1 MILVAG
7 MTIAILATAG
17 RTAGAQTEVLSSI
30 DAVGSRSI
38 TVQADLSA
46 GLESSVLDTVTH
58 ISAVEVVVGLGPAHD
73 VENAS
78 FPSQRVPM
86 RFAYGV
92 ASEVLGASNAPV
104 AGTHSYVT
112 DAARHR
118 LGLRGAAGGLIRSD
132 SGQTLSVAG
141 QIHLPPYMEQYEP
154 LVVAV
159 DPDDATPGPLGLMV
173 VVAKR
178 PSDVAAVAAAVQ
190 SVLVVEDPS
199 KVRVSTNARV
209 AELRSEIEGQLGA
222 SNRELVL
229 GIYVLTAVL
238 VCAVLSGV
246 VMLRRKDFGRRRA
259 LGASRGLIVA
269 LVLLQTAWPSLI
281 GVLLGSGGTTL
292 FLVSV
297 GFPAA
302 PPLYTGAVAITSL
315 GIAVTAALLP
325 AWLASRR
332 DPLLELRIP

>member
-1 MILVAG
+1 
-7 MTIAILATAG
+7 MTTAVLATAG
-17 RTAGAQTEVLSSI
+17 RTAGAQLEVLSSI
-30 DAVGSRSI
+30 DSVGSRSI
-38 TVQADLSA
+38 TVQADSSA
-46 GLESSVLDTVTH
+46 GLESSVLDVVAH
-58 ISAVEVVVGLGPAHD
+58 ISGVEVVAGFGPAHD

-78 FPSQRVPM
+78 FPGQRVPM
-86 RFAYGV
+86 RFAYGG
-92 ASEVLGASNAPV
+92 ALAVLGASDA
-104 AGTHSYVT
+104 AADGAHSYIT
-112 DAARHR
+112 HAARHR
-118 LGLRGAAGGLIRSD
+118 LGLLGVAGGLIRPD
-132 SGQTLSVAG
+132 SGESFSVAG
-141 QIHLPPYMEQYEP
+141 QIQLPPYMQQYEP

-159 DPDDATPGPLGLMV
+159 DPESATTAPLGLMV
-173 VVAKR
+173 VVAEA
-178 PSDVAAVAAAVQ
+178 PSDVAAVAEAVQ

-209 AELRSEIEGQLGA
+209 AELRSEIEGRLGT

-229 GIYVLTAVL
+229 GIYFLTAML

-259 LGASRGLIVA
+259 LGASQGLIVA

-292 FLVSV
+292 FLVLVSL
-297 GFPAA
+297 PTA
-302 PPLYTGAVAITSL
+302 PPLYTGAVAITSV